1 MNIGARLKAERVR
14 LGYSQ
19 AALGKVGGVETNA
32 QGRYENGVRFPRADY
47 LALIAAAGIDVLFV
61 ITGKRS
67 KNDNADSAKAAEALD
82 SATECLE
89 KAKELIH

>member
-47 LALIAAAGIDVLFV
+47 LAQIAAAGIDVLFV
-61 ITGKRS
+61 ITGKRT

>member
-1 MNIGARLKAERVR
+1 MSIGARLKAERVR

-47 LALIAAAGIDVLFV
+47 LAQIAAAGIDVLFV
-61 ITGKRS
+61 ITGKRT